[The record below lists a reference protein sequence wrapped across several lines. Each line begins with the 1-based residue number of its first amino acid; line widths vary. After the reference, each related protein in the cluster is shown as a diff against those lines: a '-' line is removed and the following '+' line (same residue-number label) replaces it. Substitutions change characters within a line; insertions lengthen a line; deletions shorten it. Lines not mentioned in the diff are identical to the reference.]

1 MIILVELPQGVVIE
15 VRRGGH
21 DALAKLAGDMST
33 LGISGYIRIE
43 RRPKG
48 IIPRVS
54 QVIIQDSVPRIAL
67 HEADLLLTGLE
78 ALMEIEKDSTA
89 LDALVSLVELP
100 VDELIK
106 IVNLYPDATIQ
117 QEQETSSNNNDD
129 WWNYVRLNTSSWRR
143 EERLPGQEVSIEA
156 PEYIQQLTKAKLENF
171 SAGERVL
178 NYGDVLI
185 VDDSDSHAI
194 IELASI
200 LAGYGRPLLV
210 LSRHDNEIL
219 LKNYSLPKES
229 CHRVSMLADESPVDL
244 IERLQQKVANF
255 LWANK
260 QAVVIISGFEYLLSI
275 TDLKSSIGMISSI
288 VDEIRKGDHLMLAN
302 CDLEIFDNLE
312 RHRFLKEFDLITSV
326 FLEALII
333 DSESLID
340 HPICIE
346 LSDEELSWIEQ
357 QISFATSND
366 PQVLN
371 EGVVSGGASD
381 LVDEDVLEVKGK
393 LAEMVDDWSGQAVE
407 EIPNL
412 PSPESISTGYDLIEE
427 NFDQAFSATEQV
439 YNEIEVTSQNDTI
452 VPVAQ
457 LDIVEQQSRSSSPQI
472 KGPRKAIRIKR
483 ARKKITATRP
493 SSSYKQSIAAA
504 AKSQVNLPKFAQM
517 SAAKSNR
524 GAVNIDLDARSS
536 RISSA
541 LENMLKNPIRAK
553 SRELSQA
560 LNQKSTKTNHNLPD
574 IEGKSSI
581 NVPLKSTGN
590 SIVHPASKIAQS
602 NNNRHSRESATRV
615 QNKLDVDRNYQKWAT
630 EYKRT
635 SEFSDGVDD
644 YEIGGED

>member
-1 MIILVELPQGVVIE
+1 MILVELPQGVVIE

-21 DALAKLAGDMST
+21 DALAKLAGDMTT

-54 QVIIQDSVPRIAL
+54 QVVIHDSVPRIAL

-100 VDELIK
+100 DDDLVRI
-106 IVNLYPDATIQ
+106 INLYPDATIE

-143 EERLPGQEVSIEA
+143 EERLPGQEVSIDA

-171 SAGERVL
+171 SAGERFL

-185 VDDSDSHAI
+185 VDDSDSHGI
-194 IELASI
+194 IELGSI

-219 LKNYSLPKES
+219 LNDYSLPKGS
-229 CHRVSMLADESPVDL
+229 CHRVSILSDESPVDL

-275 TDLKSSIGMISSI
+275 SDLKSSIGMICNI

-302 CDLEIFDNLE
+302 CDLEIFDNLD
-312 RHRFLKEFDLITSV
+312 RHRFLKEFDLITSGFV
-326 FLEALII
+326 ETLNL
-333 DSESLID
+333 DSEGLID

-371 EGVVSGGASD
+371 EGVVSGGASN
-381 LVDEDVLEVKGK
+381 LVDEDVIEVKGK
-393 LAEMVDDWSGQAVE
+393 LAELVDDWSGQEVE

-412 PSPESISTGYDLIEE
+412 SSSESISKGHDMIED
-427 NFDQAFSATEQV
+427 NFEQAFSAPIKV
-439 YNEIEVTSQNDTI
+439 SNEIEVISQSDTI
-452 VPVAQ
+452 VPVKQ
-457 LDIVEQQSRSSSPQI
+457 LDIVEQQPQPNSTQI

-483 ARKKITATRP
+483 AKKKVTATRP
-493 SSSYKQSIAAA
+493 SRSHKQSIAAA
-504 AKSQVNLPKFAQM
+504 AKSQVELPKFSQM

-524 GAVNIDLDARSS
+524 GAVNIDLDTRSS

-541 LENMLKNPIRAK
+541 LENMLKNPVRAK
-553 SRELSQA
+553 SRELLQA
-560 LNQKSTKTNHNLPD
+560 LNQKSSKTNHNLPD
-574 IEGKSSI
+574 IEGKSHI
-581 NVPLKSTGN
+581 NVPLKSTNN
-590 SIVHPASKIAQS
+590 STIHPASKITQSS
-602 NNNRHSRESATRV
+602 NNRRSRESATRV

-635 SEFSDGVDD
+635 SEFSDGIDD
-644 YEIGGED
+644 SEIGGED